1 MQVEID
7 IINSLGTKLTQL
19 NVQGQI
25 GNYPVVE
32 ELKVFF
38 GQKKKKMVTKNEIL
52 EYNFSWW
59 SFIYGGWWI
68 LIN

>member
-52 EYNFSWW
+52 EYNFS
-59 SFIYGGWWI
+59 
-68 LIN
+68 

>member
-19 NVQGQI
+19 NVQGQN

-52 EYNFSWW
+52 EYNFSRW
-59 SFIYGGWWI
+59 SFIYGDWWI